1 MPLSET
7 GQARKVCVAVGK
19 LGLGGSN
26 SSVDFNLY
34 HQFESLSP
42 SNEVDLKFHLQLTF
56 TVDVEE
62 CWILHEYIWYE
73 MIWYEK
79 WYFNLWPIMVHY
91 STFCRV
97 CWYLFSQNR
106 LNSKYRVVITSVNFL
121 FHFFNNWS
129 MLSAKLWANSVYS
142 SLKIRF
148 SHRDPDVPLENLE
161 PLEPFQT
168 HRSAQNL
175 PEDISDEAMSIVKNI
190 LEPSLKGHVVRPH
203 CQVHPRYDSS
213 ATSHMG
219 KVIFAVVRIFCHLL
233 SISLARRET
242 S

>member
-1 MPLSET
+1 
-7 GQARKVCVAVGK
+7 
-19 LGLGGSN
+19 
-26 SSVDFNLY
+26 
-34 HQFESLSP
+34 
-42 SNEVDLKFHLQLTF
+42 
-56 TVDVEE
+56 
-62 CWILHEYIWYE
+62 

-97 CWYLFSQNR
+97 FWYLYLFSQNR
-106 LNSKYRVVITSVNFL
+106 LNSKYRAVITSVNFL
-121 FHFFNNWS
+121 FQFLNNWS

-219 KVIFAVVRIFCHLL
+219 KVILLMVSIFCPYLYLWPRGKHLSHTQVSDL
-233 SISLARRET
+233 FEILGHQILFTRHIPPYMASCSFQG
-242 S
+242 SV